1 MSARHVLLAG
11 LALAAA
17 ALLAVLAAP
26 AEALRAWLAAAV
38 LWSGLP
44 LGSLGLAL
52 TMRLTGGRW
61 DRALPPFLEAGALTL
76 PLACAAL
83 LPVLLGL
90 GALYPWAGEPMPG
103 FQGAWL
109 APLPFVLR
117 TLILFLG
124 AGAILWAL
132 VARRAPA
139 GAVAAAGLLFLL
151 PMQTFVLTDWLLS
164 LAPGFHSS
172 GFPLYAMSG
181 QFNLA
186 FMAAAALLL
195 SRQPRHTEALG
206 AIMITLT
213 LTWLYLAFTHYI
225 VIWSGD
231 LAPLVGWYRERL
243 GGLWGAAYGFC
254 AAVETGV
261 LLALLVPRLRR
272 SAAALRAIAG
282 AAILA
287 RIVEAAWLVL
297 PAAGPM
303 RVWPLLLY
311 LLAACGLGLV
321 FLSAQALILDRRV
334 AARSPA

>member
-1 MSARHVLLAG
+1 MTARRALLAG

-17 ALLAVLAAP
+17 ALLAILAAP
-26 AEALRAWLAAAV
+26 TEALRAWLAAAV

-76 PLACAAL
+76 PLAFAAM

-90 GALYPWAGEPMPG
+90 GALYPWVGR
-103 FQGAWL
+103 FQDAWL
-109 APLPFVLR
+109 APVPFALR

-124 AGAILWAL
+124 AGAMLWAL
-132 VARRAPA
+132 AARRGRAV
-139 GAVAAAGLLFLL
+139 AVAAAGLLFLL
-151 PMQTFVLTDWLLS
+151 PMQTLVLTDWLLS
-164 LAPGFHSS
+164 LEPGFHSS

-195 SRQPRHTEALG
+195 SRQPRHTAALG
-206 AIMITLT
+206 AIMIALT

-243 GGLWGAAYGFC
+243 GSLWGAAYALC
-254 AAVETGV
+254 AAIETGV
-261 LLALLVPRLRR
+261 LLALLVPWIRR
-272 SAAALRAIAG
+272 SATALRAIAG

-287 RIVEAAWLVL
+287 RVVEAAWLVL

-303 RVWPLLLY
+303 QAGPLLLY
-311 LLAACGLGLV
+311 LLAAGGLGLV
-321 FLSAQALILDRRV
+321 FLSAQALILDCRI